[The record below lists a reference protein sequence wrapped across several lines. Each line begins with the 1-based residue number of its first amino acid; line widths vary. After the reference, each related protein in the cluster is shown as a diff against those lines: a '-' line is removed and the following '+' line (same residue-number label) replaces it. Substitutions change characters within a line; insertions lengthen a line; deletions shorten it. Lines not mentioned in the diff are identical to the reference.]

1 VKETTMIAWRGAALA
16 TVVVSVIGCAT
27 PPPPKELVDARAAYS
42 KAQSGAAGQLT
53 PAQVHEA
60 KVALDSAERVY
71 VEEGD
76 SANARDVSYVALR
89 KAEWAQATGNAAEA
103 TKQRDQAQ
111 LDLQRTAQQ
120 QLGQTQAGLA
130 QAQADISK
138 TKQALTMTAEQLA
151 AEKKA
156 REAAEGRAREAMSKL
171 ASTGGGLS
179 IKDEPRG
186 NVITVPASSL
196 FASAKAD
203 LLPAGQE
210 KLNLIADALK
220 NQQDEAKIT
229 VEGHT
234 DNQGNEGANMELST
248 KRAQAVK
255 DYLVTRGVKAQA
267 ITATG
272 VGQGR
277 PAGDNSTPGGREKN
291 RRVEIIVA
299 PLEKK
304 S

>member
-1 VKETTMIAWRGAALA
+1 MIAWRGAAVA
-16 TVVVSVIGCAT
+16 TVLISISCAT
-27 PPPPKELVDARAAYS
+27 APPPKELVDARAAYN

-71 VEEGD
+71 VDEGD
-76 SANARDVSYVALR
+76 SANARDLSYVALR
-89 KAEWAQATGNAAEA
+89 KAEWADATGNAAQA
-103 TKQRDQAQ
+103 TKQRDQATSDMQ
-111 LDLQRTAQQ
+111 STAQQ

-156 REAAEGRAREAMSKL
+156 REAAEGRARDAMSKL
-171 ASTGGGLS
+171 ASAGGGVS

-186 NVITVPASSL
+186 NVITVPGNAL

-203 LLPAGQE
+203 LLPGGQD

-220 NQQDEAKIT
+220 NQQDTAKIT

-234 DNQGNEGANMELST
+234 DNQGNEGSNMELST

-255 DYLVTRGVKAQA
+255 DYLVTRGVKTQA

-277 PAGDNSTPGGREKN
+277 PSGDNSTAGGREKN
-291 RRVEIIVA
+291 RRIEIIIA
-299 PLEKK
+299 PFDKK
-304 S
+304 G